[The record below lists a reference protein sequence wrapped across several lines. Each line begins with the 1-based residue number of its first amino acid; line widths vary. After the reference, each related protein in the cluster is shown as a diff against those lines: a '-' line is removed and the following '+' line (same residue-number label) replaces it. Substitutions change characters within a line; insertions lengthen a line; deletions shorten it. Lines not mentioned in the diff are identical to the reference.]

1 MFNAK
6 LSPKVFACC
15 GTELDD
21 DGGGCC
27 GGGGCC

>member
-1 MFNAK
+1 MFNPK
-6 LSPKVFACC
+6 LRPTVFVCC